1 MFVENTEE
9 LAQNKL
15 LILYL
20 IKTSKT
26 PFSNSQIT
34 EFMLEKNYMNYFLVQ
49 QYLSELINS
58 NFIEVLNQD
67 SEEVYSI
74 VKKGEVALSY
84 FEERIPDSIKTE
96 LNNKFVEI
104 EEDEKIETQ
113 IMTEY
118 YEKENGQFVVN
129 LKLVEN
135 EETLFSIYLDVATKK
150 QANLICDRWKNNT
163 EYIYQNIINLLT
175 DEKTTPLEEEI
186 SKLKTTIE
194 KL

>member
-15 LILYL
+15 LLLYL
-20 IKTSKT
+20 IKTSKS
-26 PFSNSQIT
+26 PFTNNTIT

-58 NFIEVLNQD
+58 DFIEVLKKD

-74 VKKGEVALSY
+74 VEQGEIALSY
-84 FEERIPDSIKTE
+84 FEERIPDKVKSE
-96 LNNKFVEI
+96 LN
-104 EEDEKIETQ
+104 DEFFKIEKEEKVQTE
-113 IMTEY
+113 ILTEY
-118 YEKENGQFVVN
+118 YEKDNGQFVVN

-135 EETLFSIYLDVATKK
+135 EETLFSVYLDVATKK

-163 EYIYQNIINLLT
+163 EHIYQNIINLLT
-175 DEKTTPLEEEI
+175 DEQTTPLE
-186 SKLKTTIE
+186 
-194 KL
+194 

>member
-15 LILYL
+15 LLLYV

-26 PFSNSQIT
+26 PFDNNRIT

-49 QYLSELINS
+49 QYLSELIDS
-58 NFIEVLNQD
+58 HFIEIISQG

-74 VKKGEVALSY
+74 VEKGQVALSY
-84 FEERIPDSIKTE
+84 FEERIPDKVKSE
-96 LNNKFVEI
+96 LNDEFIKVEK
-104 EEDEKIETQ
+104 EEKIETQ
-113 IMTEY
+113 IITEY
-118 YEKENGQFVVN
+118 YEKENNQFVVN

-150 QANLICDRWKNNT
+150 QADLICDRWKENT
-163 EYIYQNIINLLT
+163 EFIYQNIINLLT
-175 DEKTTPLEEEI
+175 DEKTTPLE
-186 SKLKTTIE
+186 
-194 KL
+194 

>member
-26 PFSNSQIT
+26 PFTNSEIT
-34 EFMLEKNYMNYFLVQ
+34 EFMLDKNYMNYFLVQ
-49 QYLSELINS
+49 QYLSELVNS
-58 NFIEVLNQD
+58 NFIEILNQD
-67 SEEVYSI
+67 SEEVYAI

-84 FEERIPDSIKTE
+84 FEKRIPNSIKAELNDEFTKIEEEEKIKTE
-96 LNNKFVEI
+96 
-104 EEDEKIETQ
+104 
-113 IMTEY
+113 IMTEF
-118 YEKENGQFVVN
+118 YEKGNGQFVVN

-135 EETLFSIYLDVATKK
+135 EDTLFSVYLDVATKK
-150 QANLICDRWKNNT
+150 QANLICSRWKNNT

-175 DEKTTPLEEEI
+175 NEDTISLED
-186 SKLKTTIE
+186 
-194 KL
+194 